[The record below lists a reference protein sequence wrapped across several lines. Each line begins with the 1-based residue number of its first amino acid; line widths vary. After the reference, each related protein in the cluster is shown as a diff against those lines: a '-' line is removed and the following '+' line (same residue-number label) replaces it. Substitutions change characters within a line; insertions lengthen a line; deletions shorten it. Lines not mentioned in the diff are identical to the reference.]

1 MRSFRLAAVAA
12 VVLAAAASPLA
23 AQGTPATALKVAYI
37 NSQVLLASAPGRA
50 EAEATYERE
59 ANGYRAQVQ
68 RMGDSL
74 NTLIQ
79 AYDKD
84 VVTLSPTAKETR
96 QKAIRDKEA
105 EYQRRAQELE
115 QRMNARQA
123 ELVQPIM
130 DRVQQAL
137 NDIRTEDG
145 YTIIFDVAA
154 AAPVIVSA
162 DKNLD
167 ITEKVLARLR
177 TMGTATSARPNTT
190 APAAAGA
197 QPKPA
202 GAARPARP

>member
-1 MRSFRLAAVAA
+1 MRLFVRSVLVAC
-12 VVLAAAASPLA
+12 
-23 AQGTPATALKVAYI
+23 ATALIPAAAHAQQTIKLAYV
-37 NSQVLLASAPGRA
+37 NSQQILAAAPGRA

-59 ANGYRAQVQ
+59 ANGYRQQVQ

-84 VVTLSPTAKETR
+84 VVTLSPAAKDTR
-96 QKAIRDKEA
+96 QKTIRDKEA
-105 EYQRRAQELE
+105 EYQKRAQELE
-115 QRMNARQA
+115 QRMNTRQA

-177 TMGTATSARPNTT
+177 TMGTATTTTRPSS
-190 APAAAGA
+190 PAAGA
-197 QPKPA
+197 QPKPS
-202 GAARPARP
+202 GVTRPARP

>member
-1 MRSFRLAAVAA
+1 MRLFVRSILVACAA
-12 VVLAAAASPLA
+12 VVI
-23 AQGTPATALKVAYI
+23 PATAQAQQAIKLAYV
-37 NSQVLLASAPGRA
+37 NSQQILSQAPGRA

-84 VVTLSPTAKETR
+84 VVTLSPAAKDTR

-115 QRMNARQA
+115 QRMNQRQA

-137 NDIRTEDG
+137 NDIRTQEG
-145 YTIIFDVAA
+145 YTMIFDVATA
-154 AAPVIVSA
+154 SPAIVSA

-177 TMGTATSARPNTT
+177 TMGTGTAARPSTP
-190 APAAAGA
+190 APAPAGA
-197 QPKPA
+197 QAKPA
-202 GAARPARP
+202 GVTRPSRP

>member
-1 MRSFRLAAVAA
+1 MRLFVRSLLVASAAVL
-12 VVLAAAASPLA
+12 VPAAAQAQQTIKLA
-23 AQGTPATALKVAYI
+23 YV
-37 NSQVLLASAPGRA
+37 NSQAILSQAPGRA

-59 ANGYRAQVQ
+59 ANGYRQQVQ

-74 NTLIQ
+74 NTLVQ

-84 VVTLSPTAKETR
+84 VVTLSPTAKEAR
-96 QKAIRDKEA
+96 QKTIRDKEA

-115 QRMNARQA
+115 QRMNQRQA

-145 YTIIFDVAA
+145 YTIIFDVATA
-154 AAPVIVSA
+154 SPAIVSA

-177 TMGTATSARPNTT
+177 TMGAATSSKPATT

-202 GAARPARP
+202 GAARPSRP

>member
-1 MRSFRLAAVAA
+1 MRLFVRSVVVACAMAA
-12 VVLAAAASPLA
+12 LPAAAQAQQIKLA
-23 AQGTPATALKVAYI
+23 YV
-37 NSQVLLASAPGRA
+37 NSQQILQQAPGRA

-59 ANGYRAQVQ
+59 AGSYRQQVQ

-84 VVTLSPTAKETR
+84 VVTLSPAAKDTR

-115 QRMNARQA
+115 QRMGARQQ

-137 NDIRTEDG
+137 NDIRTEEG
-145 YTIIFDVAA
+145 YTMIFDVASA
-154 AAPVIVSA
+154 TPAIVSA

-167 ITEKVLARLR
+167 ITDKVLARLR
-177 TMGTATSARPNTT
+177 TMGTT
-190 APAAAGA
+190 
-197 QPKPA
+197 
-202 GAARPARP
+202 AARPAAPRPAATQQQPAGVTRPPRP

>member
-1 MRSFRLAAVAA
+1 MRLFVRSVVVACAMAA
-12 VVLAAAASPLA
+12 LPAAAHAQQIKLA
-23 AQGTPATALKVAYI
+23 YV
-37 NSQVLLASAPGRA
+37 NSQQILQQAPGRA

-59 ANGYRAQVQ
+59 ATGYRQQVQ

-84 VVTLSPTAKETR
+84 VVTLSPAAKETR

-115 QRMNARQA
+115 QRMGARQQ

-137 NDIRTEDG
+137 NDIRTEEG
-145 YTIIFDVAA
+145 YTIIFDVASA
-154 AAPVIVSA
+154 TPAIVSA

-167 ITEKVLARLR
+167 ITDKVLARLR
-177 TMGTATSARPNTT
+177 TMGTT
-190 APAAAGA
+190 
-197 QPKPA
+197 
-202 GAARPARP
+202 AARPAAPRPATQQQPSGVTRPPRP

>member
-1 MRSFRLAAVAA
+1 MRLFVRSLLVASAAVL
-12 VVLAAAASPLA
+12 VPAAAQAQQTIKLA
-23 AQGTPATALKVAYI
+23 YV
-37 NSQVLLASAPGRA
+37 NSQLILSQAPGRA

-59 ANGYRAQVQ
+59 ANGYRSQVQ

-74 NTLIQ
+74 NTLVQ
-79 AYDKD
+79 AYDKE
-84 VVTLSPTAKETR
+84 VVTLSPAAKDTR

-115 QRMNARQA
+115 QRMNQRQA

-137 NDIRTEDG
+137 NDIRTEEG
-145 YTIIFDVAA
+145 YTIIFDVASSSPA
-154 AAPVIVSA
+154 IVSA

-167 ITEKVLARLR
+167 ITDKVLARLR

-202 GAARPARP
+202 GAARPGRP